1 MTNFL
6 GNPVLKTM
14 DQNME
19 KEDIK
24 AKVQDA
30 INLHNEG
37 KIIAAKAIYEH
48 VIALDPNHFNA
59 LHLLGLA
66 SYQLG
71 QFDRAVELLL
81 RAIAINDKIASG
93 P

>member
-1 MTNFL
+1 
-6 GNPVLKTM
+6 
-14 DQNME
+14 ME

-24 AKVQDA
+24 AKVQSA

-48 VIALDPNHFNA
+48 VITLDPNHFAA
-59 LHLLGLA
+59 LQLLGLA

-71 QFDRAVELLL
+71 QFDRAIELLL
-81 RAIAINDKIASG
+81 RAIAINDKIALVHRNSWQCI
-93 P
+93 